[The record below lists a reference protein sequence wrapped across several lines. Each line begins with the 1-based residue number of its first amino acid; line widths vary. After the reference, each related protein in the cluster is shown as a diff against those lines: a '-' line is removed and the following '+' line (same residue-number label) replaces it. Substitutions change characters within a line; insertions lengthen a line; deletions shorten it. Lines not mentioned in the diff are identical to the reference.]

1 MKKRNIISALI
12 CSVCLVAANGVPAMA
27 DAVKVVTLGADLTE
41 DQKNTMM
48 RYFKVDSS
56 QVQILTITNQDE
68 INHFHLF
75 LVFFTF

>member
-1 MKKRNIISALI
+1 MRKRNIIGALL
-12 CSVCLVAANGVPAMA
+12 CSVCLIAANGVPAMA

-48 RYFKVDSS
+48 RYFQVDAN

-68 INHFHLF
+68 RDHLSA
-75 LVFFTF
+75 